1 MASKTAGTT
10 EPISAAGLR
19 ELETGEN
26 AADSAVPGSWGPWG
40 DQGVEE
46 PGLAAGTSAKGD

>member
-26 AADSAVPGSWGPWG
+26 AADSAVPGSWGP
-40 DQGVEE
+40 
-46 PGLAAGTSAKGD
+46 